1 MNMKTKIGLGMIATI
16 SIIAAIAAYRKRKAE
31 KQDAA
36 YEKFSEKL
44 ENTEEPE
51 KIERAAL
58 QQAFDPNYWKS
69 VVSRTGIHKLI
80 SAGDAKTLAKK
91 IEAAWNGG
99 TFWDDLE
106 EEVYD
111 AFNNTKLKTFADVSR
126 VADAYKEKEVAAQDL
141 WKHLEYKL
149 SDSEFATVKGIVIK
163 KIAK

>member
-1 MNMKTKIGLGMIATI
+1 MDKRIKIGLGAVGMIGTI
-16 SIIAAIAAYRKRKAE
+16 SIIAMMVRAYRKKKAE
-31 KQDAA
+31 KQD
-36 YEKFSEKL
+36 EEHSKFREEL

-58 QQAFDPNYWKS
+58 QQAFDPDYWQS
-69 VVSRTGIHKLI
+69 VQHAVI
-80 SAGDAKTLAKK
+80 SQSKANGLAKK
-91 IEAAWNGG
+91 IEEAWNGG

-106 EEVYD
+106 DEVYD
-111 AFNNTKLKTFADVSR
+111 AFRDTSLKTFADVSR
-126 VADAYKEKEVAAQDL
+126 VSDEYKKKEIAGKDL

>member
-1 MNMKTKIGLGMIATI
+1 MDKRIKIGLGMIGTI
-16 SIIAAIAAYRKRKAE
+16 SIIAIIVRAYRKKKAE

-36 YEKFSEKL
+36 HKEFSQQL
-44 ENTEEPE
+44 ENQEEPE

-58 QQAFDPNYWKS
+58 QQAFDPEYWKT
-69 VVSRTGIHKLI
+69 VQHQII
-80 SAGDAKTLAKK
+80 SQSKAKSLAKK
-91 IEAAWNGG
+91 IEEAWNGG

-111 AFNNTKLKTFADVSR
+111 AFKDNTLKTFADVSR
-126 VADAYKEKEVAAQDL
+126 VANAYMDEDVAGKDL

-149 SDSEFATVKGIVIK
+149 SDSEFAIVKGIVIK